1 MNCPR
6 CNSNNKVKNGTI
18 RGLQRYKCK
27 NCNYNFSVELKS
39 TGKPLFIKKQ
49 ALILYLEGLGFSSIA
64 RFLKV
69 SHVSVM
75 NWIKKFGR
83 EVMQLKSEHDVKVI
97 EIDEL
102 HTYIKK
108 KLLLD
113 MDCC

>member
-1 MNCPR
+1 MDC
-6 CNSNNKVKNGTI
+6 K
-18 RGLQRYKCK
+18 GLDAKSADII
-27 NCNYNFSVELKS
+27 FSVECKS
-39 TGKPLFIKKQ
+39 TAKPLPMKRQ
-49 ALILYLEGLGFSSIA
+49 ALLLYLEGLGFNSIGKV
-64 RFLKV
+64 LGV

-83 EVMQLKSEHDVKVI
+83 EVMKLKSEHEAKII

-108 KLLLD
+108 KLLLY